1 VLENP
6 STDPI
11 NPLSKPLVLRVTNR
25 VSRISEEVEINQEK
39 CLLGSGEL
47 ADVHIPE
54 PNIKEIHCEFVR
66 NPVGIYV
73 RQFGDEIL
81 INGLSLTEAWVFPGD
96 KIQIANFDIEILEVG
111 QFVLGAVTNVK
122 KDLPAKSNQQQV
134 AVAVNSSKS
143 GFADRD
149 HGPGIDGD
157 QAADSQGFPGRDGL
171 PPDGINPDTDSGKPV
186 GGQFDGA
193 NRCDQRAD
201 SKRVAL
207 NADPERAVRLL
218 DEIDK
223 AVNEV
228 TAQLQ
233 PSEGSPEAEPKPK
246 NKRFESVA
254 DVVSRMQKSGKL
266 DSVAVG
272 AEAADNSP
280 SPDAEAQEPEADVD
294 ACEEGEAPAKGGD
307 ESVQDYMNQLMQR
320 LRTSGEE
327 DKKQADDSMD
337 GHVGMDAETAQ
348 DEEEEDLTPENPLRP
363 SEFVPNQVA
372 PEKTTTLD
380 ALRQVA
386 NQAAYSA
393 IKHSA
398 RERITE
404 TNSVYLGAATVC
416 LFISTVLFMFS
427 TSVFDIPFIL
437 AMFFAVGCVGWS
449 LRYLSVNLV
458 PGKSPKHRTKAQRTK
473 AQRSQIKG

>member
-1 VLENP
+1 MLENP

-11 NPLSKPLVLRVTNR
+11 NSLSKPLVLRVTNR
-25 VSRISEEVEINQEK
+25 ANRISEEVQINQEK

-111 QFVLGAVTNVK
+111 QFVLEAVTNVK

-134 AVAVNSSKS
+134 AVTVNASNS

-157 QAADSQGFPGRDGL
+157 QAADPQGFPGRDGL

-186 GGQFDGA
+186 AEQLDGA
-193 NRCDQRAD
+193 DQGAD
-201 SKRVAL
+201 PKQVTV

-223 AVNEV
+223 AVSEV
-228 TAQLQ
+228 AAQLQ
-233 PSEGSPEAEPKPK
+233 PSGQSPEAEPKPE

-254 DVVSRMQKSGKL
+254 DVVSRMQKAGKL
-266 DSVAVG
+266 DSVPIG
-272 AEAADNSP
+272 TEAADNPP
-280 SPDAEAQEPEADVD
+280 SHDAEAQEPEADVD
-294 ACEEGEAPAKGGD
+294 VGEEEEAPAKGGD

-327 DKKQADDSMD
+327 DKKQADDSID
-337 GHVGMDAETAQ
+337 AQVGMDAEDAQ

-372 PEKTTTLD
+372 PEKITTLD

-393 IKHSA
+393 IKRSA
-398 RERITE
+398 RERNSE
-404 TNSVYLGAATVC
+404 TNSIYLGAATVC

-427 TSVFDIPFIL
+427 TSVLDIPFIL

-458 PGKSPKHRTKAQRTK
+458 PGKSQKHRTKTQRTK
-473 AQRSQIKG
+473 AQRSQAKG